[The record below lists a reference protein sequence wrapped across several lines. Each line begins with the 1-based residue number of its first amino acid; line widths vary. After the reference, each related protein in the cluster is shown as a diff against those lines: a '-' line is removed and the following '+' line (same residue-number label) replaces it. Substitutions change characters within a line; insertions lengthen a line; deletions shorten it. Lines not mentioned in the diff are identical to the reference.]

1 MMRNRWG
8 VEIKKGYHAWA
19 TWGNSRVPID
29 GTISRIDRTSDF
41 ARAYGAQVTLENSR
55 GEYTI
60 GADEIS
66 EVLPP
71 MRVGRG
77 GVVKAN
83 PAEIHIDIGSHN
95 TKGRNV
101 RAKNPSG
108 KWDFYDFKIGSHFL
122 SALVNGDTSGLSD
135 DEESE
140 LDTWIESQNLPQ
152 PGHWSVTNDE
162 DEFGRDEITGKRG
175 AVTRVQWVF
184 KRGANPTPRLTH
196 SAGYRV
202 NWDTFAGGT
211 SAYNSEHNSY
221 TARSPLGTLYVDP
234 PSRRGGSWH
243 VRFSNDLGRVEGGL
257 WRDVGSARSAASAKK
272 LAREWLESLAGE
284 SAMYSSLMGNP
295 TPRLTRYDQPSQRER
310 ISERTGR
317 ATKTPSARLK
327 NRRLKTHHFAPEGVW
342 ANPLTR
348 VKLKSPAQRG
358 GADPSPR
365 LLKRRRVTA
374 KAPPGF
380 YANPVARNSDRYA
393 VQRQKGSRWDT
404 LELFDNRE
412 FALIFARA
420 YANAHPTATIRV
432 WDYGK

>member
-1 MMRNRWG
+1 MRNRWG

-83 PAEIHIDIGSHN
+83 PILKQSAGEFDAYGKHRWFGESSNEWAVKQGFPYELESVSIHGNAPLALSKTRAYVMVDEDENGPVVETWPIRNLRFFSGTPQIGGWTRKANPAEIHIDIGSHN

-101 RAKNPSG
+101 RAKNPDFTVSDFRRELKAGPYAWPGGYPRYFVMSDGEALSFKDAKENARQIMEAIRDRDNSG
-108 KWDFYDFKIGSHFL
+108 WRVVGVDVNWEDPELY
-122 SALVNGDTSGLSD
+122 SAHSG
-135 DEESE
+135 ER
-140 LDTWIESQNLPQ
+140 IES
-152 PGHWSVTNDE
+152 
-162 DEFGRDEITGKRG
+162 
-175 AVTRVQWVF
+175 
-184 KRGANPTPRLTH
+184 
-196 SAGYRV
+196 
-202 NWDTFAGGT
+202 
-211 SAYNSEHNSY
+211 AYSE
-221 TARSPLGTLYVDP
+221 
-234 PSRRGGSWH
+234 
-243 VRFSNDLGRVEGGL
+243 
-257 WRDVGSARSAASAKK
+257 
-272 LAREWLESLAGE
+272 
-284 SAMYSSLMGNP
+284 NP

-342 ANPLTR
+342 ANPITR
-348 VKLKSPAQRG
+348 VKLKSPAQRS